1 MPRLTLKRQLLIAC
15 LLMLLIP
22 WAGLQFVLE
31 LDQALRH
38 QASEQLVSQARR
50 ISASLQA
57 PVASIQ
63 PLPGQ
68 HTRTFYAEQL
78 HRPIYLDGYGDDWP
92 SWSEDSDSAY
102 PTAGANKPVQWRA
115 AVDKHY
121 LYLLVRVQQA
131 PGAYFNPG
139 APAQPH
145 AHLRLFT
152 TKQDQLQT
160 RLIRTPAPGP
170 IVAQFD
176 DTPGPNRASAE
187 PPSQDRND
195 VLQPDEEPAPV
206 RNDFQTTGV
215 WQATGEGY
223 QIELR
228 SPRPALNSPTGFE
241 IWHPDAR
248 GGYSILGNAGFDAEE
263 RLPHLMFPVPIL
275 RQSLQ
280 PLLASGQRAILLDS
294 HGWVLAD
301 TSTPAAETADFDTLG
316 PWEIVEQIGLNG
328 LRSLLR
334 RFQPEPVNLPG
345 EAAQYPQGSLPSST
359 HAQTIVRH
367 AGSESALIYQQT
379 VKQPNGSPV
388 TLVLEQSLGDIL
400 ALSGDTLGRVIV
412 RSATFVVL
420 LMLIVL
426 GYASWLSWRITR
438 LQRAVADTFDAD
450 GRLQRRLPASNAGDE
465 LGELSRQFSQLV
477 DNLQG
482 YTDYLES
489 FARRLSHELKTPVA
503 VVRSSLENLR
513 HDTPGLENSPY
524 ITRAHQAT
532 DRLSQIL
539 QGMSE
544 AARLEKS
551 FDQVERETFDL
562 ADVLA
567 QATAAYQS
575 LDPDH
580 LIRYVGPD
588 RDCKIQGSPELVV
601 QLLDK
606 LVDNARDF
614 TPQGELIEV
623 RLKAKGNRLLMQVF
637 NAGAPLPEHLT
648 SEIFS
653 PFVSLREGSQDGHLG
668 QGLQIVRLIADYH
681 GATVSAR
688 NQDFPAGVVF
698 LVNFPLADSASSDGT

>member
-31 LDQALRH
+31 LDQALRQ
-38 QASEQLVSQARR
+38 QASAQLASQARR
-50 ISASLQA
+50 ISTSLQT
-57 PVASIQ
+57 PVAALQ

-68 HTRTFYAEQL
+68 HTRVFYAEHL
-78 HRPIYLDGYGDDWP
+78 HHPIYLDGYGDDWP

-102 PTAGANKPVQWRA
+102 PTASSDNTIQWRA
-115 AVDKHY
+115 AVNSRY

-139 APAQPH
+139 APTRPH

-152 TKQDQLQT
+152 TEHGQMQT

-176 DTPGPNRASAE
+176 DTSGPDRASAE
-187 PPSQDRND
+187 PPDANSDD
-195 VLQPDEEPAPV
+195 VLQPDDEPPTT

-228 SPRPALNSPTGFE
+228 APRPALNSPVGFE
-241 IWHPDAR
+241 VWHPDAR
-248 GGYSILGNAGFDAEE
+248 GGYSILGDAGFDAQAH
-263 RLPHLMFPVPIL
+263 LPHLIHPVPL
-275 RQSLQ
+275 LTQSLQ
-280 PLLASGQRAILLDS
+280 PLLASGQRAIVLDP

-301 TSTPAAETADFDTLG
+301 TSTPTAEADDFDTLG

-334 RFQPEPVNLPG
+334 RFQPDPVALPG
-345 EAAQYPQGSLPSST
+345 EAAQYPQGSLPPSKS
-359 HAQTIVRH
+359 AQTIVRH

-379 VKQPNGSPV
+379 VDQSDGPPV

-450 GRLQRRLPASNAGDE
+450 GRLQRRLPASNASDE

-513 HDTPGLENSPY
+513 HDTPGLEDSPY

-551 FDQVERETFDL
+551 FEQVEPEPFDL

-580 LIRYVGPD
+580 IIRYAGPD
-588 RDCKIQGSPELVV
+588 QDCKIHGSPELMV

-623 RLKAKGNRLLMQVF
+623 RLKTTGSQLLMQVY
-637 NAGAPLPEHLT
+637 NAGQPLPEHLT

-681 GATVSAR
+681 RATVSAR

-698 LVNFPLADSASSDGT
+698 LVSFPMADASSSDSV